1 MSVYPAGV
9 KQYYREELTASTGA
23 VTAINHPC
31 VVKAISA
38 RPVVTSSTQVT
49 NYPSMILKI
58 FDGTDSSMVIR
69 FAGSVGGNVR
79 NDNSTI
85 LVPASG
91 IKINTS
97 LGIEVEV
104 INGQSLH
111 NAYLTYS
118 SISVMYQ

>member
-9 KQYYREELTASTGA
+9 KQYYREELTAATGA

-38 RPVVTSSTQVT
+38 RPVVTTQPDT

-58 FDGTDSSMVIR
+58 FDGTDSFMVMR

-85 LVPASG
+85 LVPAIG

-104 INGQSLH
+104 INGHSLA
-111 NAYLTYS
+111 NSDLTYS